1 VVLLSKRYQEIHMR
15 WTPGGVS
22 NDVEDDRSSSGGGGF
37 PGGIHIGIG
46 GILILLVLSFIF
58 KRDLLTP
65 FLGGSSTTESTQ
77 SAPATPQQSA
87 AEQREVQFVSFVLD
101 DVQNTWTKI
110 IPHYR
115 HAKLVLYRGGIDSA
129 CGLAQTATGPFYCPG
144 DEKVYLDLSFFNE
157 LKNQLGASGEFAQA
171 YVIAHEIGHHVQKIV
186 GTEQKVRQEVG
197 SNPKMRNAISV
208 RVELQ
213 ADCYAGVWA
222 NSTQQRDLLET
233 GDVDS
238 AMNAAAAVG
247 DDHLQKMETG
257 RVMPD
262 KFTHGTS
269 AQRTYWF
276 KQGFTSGSPTACD
289 TFSSSQ

>member
-1 VVLLSKRYQEIHMR
+1 MR

-46 GILILLVLSFIF
+46 GILILLILSFIF

-65 FLGGSSTTESTQ
+65 FLGGSSTTQSTQ
-77 SAPATPQQSA
+77 GAPASPAQSA
-87 AEQREVQFVSFVLD
+87 SEQREVQFVSFVLD
-101 DVQNTWTKI
+101 DVQNTWAKI
-110 IPHYR
+110 IPQYR

-144 DEKVYLDLSFFNE
+144 DEKVYLDLSFFAE

-171 YVIAHEIGHHVQKIV
+171 YVIAHEIGHHVQKIT
-186 GTEQKVRQEVG
+186 GIERKVRQEVQN
-197 SNPKMRNAISV
+197 NPKMANAISV

-222 NSTQQRDLLET
+222 NSTQQRDLLQQ
-233 GDVDS
+233 GDVES

-247 DDHLQKMETG
+247 DDHLQKMQTG

-269 AQRTYWF
+269 AQRDFWF
-276 KQGFTSGSPTACD
+276 KRGFTSGSLTACD
-289 TFSSSQ
+289 TFSSAQ